1 MVYETILFAEMIY
14 NGYLLII
21 FIDSLVDS
29 QKDYGLLYIVLVIT
43 NQILIMDLIFRF
55 GYLKNAK
62 DKELKH
68 TVKEY
73 MELDHRERSH
83 TETMQT

>member
-1 MVYETILFAEMIY
+1 MIY
-14 NGYLLII
+14 NGSLLIV

-29 QKDYGLLYIVLVIT
+29 QKDFGLLYIVLVIT
-43 NQILIMDLIFRF
+43 NQILIMDLVFRF
-55 GYLKNAK
+55 GYLKNEK

-73 MELDHRERSH
+73 MESDAQERTLSF
-83 TETMQT
+83 ENS